1 MKGSIPILFFLCI
14 SSWLILACNLDQAIE
29 LKLPEYESRIAVEG
43 YLKAGKPFGVLLTRS
58 SGYFDPFNLNGNQL
72 LTDLLVED
80 AIVTIKQGEKVYEL
94 ENKLTLDRFTGKVF
108 NYYLD
113 RAVPANYDEVFEL
126 EILTAVGDRI
136 TSSTQLLKPIE
147 IDSVNIE
154 FDPDD
159 PALARVL
166 TYFTDP
172 PNETNYYR
180 RMLHEGSLDSL
191 AFQDFSTS
199 DRVAENVVVFGT
211 RYVFEVGDT
220 IINTLFHVSEDYY
233 NFLESVQGAAQ
244 ANGNPFAQPSPII
257 SNIESE
263 IDAFGIFTTLN
274 YDQRITKIKR

>member
-1 MKGSIPILFFLCI
+1 MKGPIPILFFLCI
-14 SSWLILACNLDQAIE
+14 SSWLILACNLDQAVE
-29 LKLPEYESRIAVEG
+29 LTLPEYESRIVVEG

-58 SGYFDPFNLNGNQL
+58 SGYFDPFNLSGNQL
-72 LTDLLVED
+72 LSDLLVEG
-80 AIVTIKQGEKVYEL
+80 ATVTIKQGEKVYEL
-94 ENKLTLDRFTGKVF
+94 ANQLTLDRFTDKVY

-113 RAVPANYDEVFEL
+113 RSVPANYEEAFEL
-126 EILTAVGDRI
+126 EILTAEGDLI
-136 TSSTQLLKPIE
+136 TSKTQLLKPVE

-172 PNETNYYR
+172 PNEVNYYR
-180 RMLHEGSLDSL
+180 RMLHESSLDSI

-199 DRVAENVVVFGT
+199 DRVVENVVVFGT

-220 IINTLFHVSEDYY
+220 IINTLFHISEDYY
-233 NFLESVQGAAQ
+233 NFLESVQGAVQ
-244 ANGNPFAQPSPII
+244 ANGNPFAQPSPVI

-263 IDAFGIFTTLN
+263 IGAFGIFTTLN
-274 YDQRITKIKR
+274 YDQRTTKIRR

>member
-1 MKGSIPILFFLCI
+1 MKDSIPILFFLCI
-14 SSWLILACNLDQAIE
+14 SSWLILACNLDQAVE

-43 YLKAGKPFGVLLTRS
+43 YLRAGKPFGVLLTRS
-58 SGYFDPFNLNGNQL
+58 SGYFDPFNLSGNQL
-72 LTDLLVED
+72 LTDLLVEG

-94 ENKLTLDRFTGKVF
+94 ENQLTLDRFTGKVF

-113 RAVPANYDEVFEL
+113 RAIPANYEEAFEL
-126 EILTAVGDRI
+126 EILTAEGDRI
-136 TSSTQLLKPIE
+136 TSKTQLLKPVE

-154 FDPDD
+154 FDPNN
-159 PALARVL
+159 PVLARVL

-172 PNETNYYR
+172 PNEVNYYR
-180 RMLHEGSLDSL
+180 RMLHESSLDSI

-199 DRVAENVVVFGT
+199 DRVVENVVVFGT

-220 IINTLFHVSEDYY
+220 IINTLFHISEDYY
-233 NFLESVQGAAQ
+233 NFLESVQGAVQ